1 MKKKLL
7 FLILFLFPINVFA
20 DGADK
25 YYIEANVLSNGD
37 MEVKELKI
45 LEGTYNG
52 IETILKFDNNDKL
65 FTGIKSDFGGS
76 SIYNA
81 SNLVDLRVYGV
92 NYDSKD
98 YSLINSQNKT
108 EFDLVYDANASE
120 YGVYTNYYN
129 NLKIFMPSSYRQ
141 ASLVTYTLKDVVVI
155 HNDVAEIAWDFIG
168 ADYKE
173 VINELIIKINL
184 PDNSNELRVFSHGP
198 LTGINSINSK
208 KQVEASYTNFGPN
221 RAIDVRV
228 VFDKEVVPFATKKS
242 NIDGLSNILDYE
254 NEMANK
260 ANQQI
265 EEAQKMV
272 DYASWYTILSS
283 AFFIIMGIFYYLKY
297 DKEVKTNF
305 NSEYN
310 REFIE
315 DYNVEVIDYLMK
327 KEITPNA
334 MSSSIM
340 NLVYKKIIK
349 VEKFN
354 ENLNKSMYVFTKLG
368 DSDNESE
375 KILLKFLFDKVGNG
389 TSFTDY
395 DLKAYAKS
403 TKTYEEFNNSYTN
416 WEDSVKSVGEAQNF
430 WEEGKKFFII
440 AIAITSIMV
449 MFSFAQP
456 VGWIPLL
463 IIGIVFHI
471 IFIVY
476 VLSSRKRTAHG
487 ADHYAKWNAF
497 KNFLNDFGRFQE
509 KELPEIILWERYL
522 VYATIFGLANKV
534 QKAMNVKIQEMHYEN
549 STIGGFNYFDY
560 IMINNMINR
569 SVNTAVRSATQTA
582 AQVAASQRASSGG
595 FGGGSSFGGGGFG
608 GGGSGGGR
616 F

>member
-1 MKKKLL
+1 MKKILL

-20 DGADK
+20 DGTDK

-52 IETILKFDNNDKL
+52 IETILRFDNNDKL

-168 ADYKE
+168 NDYKE

-254 NEMANK
+254 KEMANK
-260 ANQQI
+260 ANQQR

-354 ENLNKSMYVFTKLG
+354 ENLKKSMYVFTKLG

-395 DLKAYAKS
+395 DLKEYAKS
-403 TKTYEEFNNSYTN
+403 TKTYKEFNNSYTN
-416 WEDSVKSVGEAQNF
+416 WKDSVKSVGEAQNF

-440 AIAITSIMV
+440 AIALTSIMV
-449 MFSFAQP
+449 MFFFAQP

-463 IIGIVFHI
+463 IIGIAFHI